1 MTTAEKIQLRDKAR
15 ADFEGKIYKGEFI
28 FETGFN
34 VLDSGEVHFTLFD
47 ENINN
52 IYSFAHGHYDR
63 ALKQCSKPFP
73 KDGFSIRLDD
83 NKTEIYNLA
92 SYVAKSNNCK
102 WSETPDEP
110 IYEAFTEVTIQEL
123 KDEAKR
129 ILEL

>member
-15 ADFEGKIYKGEFI
+15 RDFEGKLYKGKLI
-28 FETGFN
+28 FEVGFN
-34 VLDSGEVHFTLFD
+34 VLDSGEVHFTIFD
-47 ENINN
+47 ENMCN
-52 IYSFAHGHYDR
+52 IYSFAQGHYDR
-63 ALKQCSKPFP
+63 TLKQCTKPFP

-83 NKTEIYNLA
+83 NRAEIYNLA

-110 IYEAFTEVTIQEL
+110 IHEAFPQVTIQEL